1 MSDIYFAGN
10 SFDISYTKGS
20 YQIKSAQNQG
30 NFNFIRTFLTES
42 ERDNIIETYDGEM
55 KAFLYEKLSQHSRLM
70 LRVSSSN
77 LPYNK
82 AFDQK
87 KIVSHFINVIG
98 YNQETD
104 EIKIS
109 DGCAPITGGGCY
121 EGWIDSDTIIENWQL
136 MNGEYIEL
144 RYDTLDCVKIKEQAR
159 RNLKK
164 NLEKYIRVD
173 RAFLK
178 STIHGHQAIFRL
190 FQDIQASMQAG
201 APQTLEIVSAL
212 NKQLRIEGYLSAK
225 DFVLEKMQESQWDAE
240 RCTKYEQLIQLYD
253 NIGFTTM
260 KYVMKKQREDMGKIV
275 ERVKEA
281 IAEEKQ
287 LLQAFIMKI

>member
-42 ERDNIIETYDGEM
+42 ERENIIETYDGEM
-55 KAFLYEKLSQHSRLM
+55 KAFLYEKLSQHCRLM

-82 AFDQK
+82 AFDPK

-121 EGWIDSDTIIENWQL
+121 EGWIDTDTIIENWQL

-144 RYDTLDCVKIKEQAR
+144 RYDTLDCSSIQKQAR
-159 RNLKK
+159 ANMKK
-164 NLEKYIRVD
+164 EIERYLRTDK
-173 RAFLK
+173 AFFK
-178 STIHGHQAIFRL
+178 STIHGHQGILRL
-190 FQDIQASMQAG
+190 FQDTQAIMQAG
-201 APQTLEIVSAL
+201 EPHTLEIVSAL

-225 DFVLEKMQESQWDAE
+225 GFLLEKMQEYQWGIE
-240 RCTKYEQLIQLYD
+240 QRTKYEQLVQAYD
-253 NIGFTTM
+253 NICFTTM
-260 KYVMKKQREDMGKIV
+260 KCVIKKQKEDMKKIV
-275 ERVKEA
+275 ERVKQVV
-281 IAEEKQ
+281 AEEQQ
-287 LLQAFIMKI
+287 LLQAFLLII